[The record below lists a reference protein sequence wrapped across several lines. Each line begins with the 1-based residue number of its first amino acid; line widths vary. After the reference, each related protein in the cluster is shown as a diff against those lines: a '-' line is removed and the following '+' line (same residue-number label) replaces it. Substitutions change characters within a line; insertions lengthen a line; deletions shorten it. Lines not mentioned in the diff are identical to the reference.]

1 LIEVKMRSIAIT
13 GAASGIGLATAERLR
28 ARGDRVIGIDLRDAD
43 VTCDLGTA
51 AGRDAAIAEV
61 RGLTGG
67 RLDGIVA
74 AAGVNASSVRPNS
87 QVISVNYFGVVVT
100 LAGLRPCLTAS
111 AQPRVVVMGSNSST
125 CHPNIPDGLV
135 DACLSGDEERAR
147 RHSGDY
153 EPAKAYAASKLAIA
167 RWCRRQATTDEWAG
181 SGIMLNVVSPGP
193 VDTPLHRE
201 READPQLGAASRALV
216 LPVGRLGQADEI
228 AALTEFLLGPD
239 AGFFCGSFI
248 TCDGGLDAQR
258 RSDDSP
264 STFQPADTS
273 AF

>member
-1 LIEVKMRSIAIT
+1 MRSIAIT

-28 ARGDRVIGIDLRDAD
+28 ARGDRVIGVDLRDAD

-51 AGRDAAIAEV
+51 DGREAAIAEV
-61 RGLTGG
+61 ARLAGG
-67 RLDGIVA
+67 RLDGLVA
-74 AAGVNASSVRPNS
+74 AAGVNASSARPNA

-100 LAGLRPCLTAS
+100 LAGLRSCLAAG
-111 AQPRVVVMGSNSST
+111 AQPRVVVMGSHSST
-125 CHPNIPDGLV
+125 CHPNIPEALV
-135 DACLSGDEERAR
+135 DACLSGDEEWAR
-147 RHSGDY
+147 KRSAEY
-153 EPAKAYAASKLAIA
+153 PPPKAYAGSKLAVA
-167 RWCRRQATTDEWAG
+167 RWSRRQAPTPEWAG

-201 READPQLGAASRALV
+201 READPHLGAASRALV
-216 LPVGRLGQADEI
+216 LPVGRLGRADEI

-264 STFQPADTS
+264 SSFAPADAS